1 MAKAKFEEEVSALIS
16 KAQRMKRVLEEGCG
30 VDVFEEAEIDYSGT
44 RTSYLGL
51 VPTYFLAIRFIHGA
65 AASR

>member
-30 VDVFEEAEIDYSGT
+30 VDVFEEAEIDYS
-44 RTSYLGL
+44 
-51 VPTYFLAIRFIHGA
+51 
-65 AASR
+65 